1 MSNTRFINP
10 PEIAPANG
18 YTHVV
23 EVSNSKMIFI
33 AGQIAF
39 DTAGNLVGKDN
50 LQQQAQQVF
59 ENLKAALA
67 AVGADFSH
75 VVKFT
80 YFMTDISQI
89 AVVRE
94 VRNHYIDVA
103 HPPASSAV
111 EIRKLFRDDLLIEIE
126 AIAAIPL

>member
-23 EVSNSKMIFI
+23 EVSNSKMVFI

-50 LQQQAQQVF
+50 LQQQAEQVF

-67 AVGADFSH
+67 SVDADFSH

-80 YFMTDISQI
+80 FFMTDISQI
-89 AVVRE
+89 PVVRE
-94 VRNHYIDVA
+94 VRNRYIDLA
-103 HPPASSAV
+103 HPPASSAFEV
-111 EIRKLFRDDLLIEIE
+111 RKLFRDELLIEIE

>member
-1 MSNTRFINP
+1 MSTRFINP

-23 EVSNSKMIFI
+23 EVSNSKMVFT
-33 AGQIAF
+33 AGQVAF
-39 DTAGNLVGKDN
+39 DTAGNLVGKDD
-50 LQQQAQQVF
+50 LKAQTQQVF
-59 ENLKAALA
+59 VNLNAALA

-80 YFMTDISQI
+80 YFMLDISQI

-94 VRNHYIDVA
+94 VRNQYINVNQ
-103 HPPASSAV
+103 PPASSAIEV
-111 EIRKLFRDDLLIEIE
+111 RKLFRDDVLIEIE
-126 AIAAIPL
+126 AVAAVPL

>member
-1 MSNTRFINP
+1 MSNTQFINP

-33 AGQIAF
+33 AGQVAF

-50 LQQQAQQVF
+50 LQQQTQQVF

-67 AVGADFSH
+67 SVGADFSH

-80 YFMTDISQI
+80 YFMLDISQI
-89 AVVRE
+89 PVVRE
-94 VRNHYIDVA
+94 VRNQYINVA
-103 HPPASSAV
+103 QPPASSAV
-111 EIRKLFRDDLLIEIE
+111 EVRKLFREEILIEIE
-126 AIAAIPL
+126 AIAALPL

>member
-1 MSNTRFINP
+1 MSTRFINP

-23 EVSNSKMIFI
+23 EVSNSKMVFT
-33 AGQIAF
+33 AGQVAF
-39 DTAGNLVGKDN
+39 DTAGNLVGKDD
-50 LQQQAQQVF
+50 LKAQTQQVF
-59 ENLKAALA
+59 LNLKAALA

-80 YFMTDISQI
+80 YFMLDISQI

-94 VRNHYIDVA
+94 VRNQYINVNQ
-103 HPPASSAV
+103 PPASSAIEV
-111 EIRKLFRDDLLIEIE
+111 RKLFRDDVLIEIE
-126 AIAAIPL
+126 AVAAVPL

>member
-1 MSNTRFINP
+1 MSTRFINP

-23 EVSNSKMIFI
+23 EVSNSKMVFI
-33 AGQIAF
+33 SGQVAF
-39 DTAGNLVGKDN
+39 DQAGNLVGKDD
-50 LQQQAQQVF
+50 LQAQTQQVF

-94 VRNHYIDVA
+94 VRNQYINVA
-103 HPPASSAV
+103 NPPASSAV
-111 EIRKLFRDDLLIEIE
+111 EVRKLFRDELLIEIE

>member
-1 MSNTRFINP
+1 MSTRFINP

-23 EVSNSKMIFI
+23 EVSNSKMIFT
-33 AGQIAF
+33 AGQVAF
-39 DTAGNLVGKDN
+39 DKSGNLVGKDN
-50 LQQQAQQVF
+50 LQQQTQQVF

-80 YFMTDISQI
+80 IFMVDISQI
-89 AVVRE
+89 AVVRT
-94 VRNHYIDVA
+94 VRDQYVNTKQ
-103 HPPASSAV
+103 PPASSAFEV
-111 EIRKLFRDDLLIEIE
+111 RKLFREEVLIEIE
-126 AIAAIPL
+126 AVAAVPL

>member
-1 MSNTRFINP
+1 MSTRFINP

-33 AGQIAF
+33 SGQIAF
-39 DTAGNLVGKDN
+39 DTAGHLVGKDN
-50 LQQQAQQVF
+50 LLEQTQQIF
-59 ENLKAALA
+59 ENINAALE

-80 YFMTDISQI
+80 YFMLDISQI
-89 AVVRE
+89 AVVRS
-94 VRNHYIDVA
+94 VRDKYVNTA
-103 HPPASSAV
+103 QPPASSAV
-111 EIRKLFRDDLLIEIE
+111 EVRKLFRDELLIEVE
-126 AIAAIPL
+126 VIAAVPL

>member
-23 EVSNSKMIFI
+23 EVSNRKMIFI
-33 AGQIAF
+33 SGQVAF
-39 DTAGNLVGKDN
+39 DKAGNLVGENN
-50 LQQQAQQVF
+50 LQAQTQQVF

-67 AVGADFSH
+67 AVNADFSH

-80 YFMTDISQI
+80 FFMLDISQI
-89 AVVRE
+89 AVIRSVRDQ
-94 VRNHYIDVA
+94 YINTVQ
-103 HPPASSAV
+103 PPASSAFEV
-111 EIRKLFRDDLLIEIE
+111 HKLFREDVLIEIE

>member
-1 MSNTRFINP
+1 MSTRFINP

-33 AGQIAF
+33 AGQVAF
-39 DTAGNLVGKDN
+39 DTAGNLVGKDD
-50 LQQQAQQVF
+50 LKAQTQQVF
-59 ENLKAALA
+59 ENLKAGLA

-80 YFMTDISQI
+80 YFMLDISQI
-89 AVVRE
+89 VVVRS
-94 VRNHYIDVA
+94 VRDTYINTSQ
-103 HPPASSAV
+103 PPASSAV
-111 EIRKLFRDDLLIEIE
+111 EVRKLFRDDVLIEIE
-126 AIAAIPL
+126 AIAAIPI

>member
-1 MSNTRFINP
+1 MSTRFINP

-23 EVSNSKMIFI
+23 EVSNSKMVFT
-33 AGQIAF
+33 AGQVAF
-39 DTAGNLVGKDN
+39 DTAGNLVGKDD
-50 LQQQAQQVF
+50 LKAQTQQVF
-59 ENLKAALA
+59 VNLNAALA

-80 YFMTDISQI
+80 YFMLDISQI

-94 VRNHYIDVA
+94 VRNQYINVDQ
-103 HPPASSAV
+103 PPASSAIEV
-111 EIRKLFRDDLLIEIE
+111 RKLFRDDVLIEIE
-126 AIAAIPL
+126 AVAAVPL